1 MVHVVS
7 DVRIQALSLGLD
19 FITEQRKRIPLN
31 APIEVRRWERAQFL
45 SYAEPKRE
53 NLKERKKQ
61 QAHLAG
67 DDSVYV
73 LHGMNQFDIACAH
86 VHLSVYDIDMQATIT
101 LVTYQQCVL
110 A

>member
-1 MVHVVS
+1 MVHVVN

-19 FITEQRKRIPLN
+19 FITEQRKIIPLN
-31 APIEVRRWERAQFL
+31 APIEVRRWKRVQFL
-45 SYAEPKRE
+45 SYAESRRE

-61 QAHLAG
+61 QAQLAMEPK
-67 DDSVYV
+67 

-86 VHLSVYDIDMQATIT
+86 VYICVYDIDMQATIT
-101 LVTYQQCVL
+101 LVTYQQCGL